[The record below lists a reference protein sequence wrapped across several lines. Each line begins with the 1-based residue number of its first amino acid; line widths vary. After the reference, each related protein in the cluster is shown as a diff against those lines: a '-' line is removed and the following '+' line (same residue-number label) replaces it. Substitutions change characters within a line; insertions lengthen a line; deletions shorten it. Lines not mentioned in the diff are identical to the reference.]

1 MRMRK
6 QLFFPQIT
14 NLSYET
20 VLNFLLLLP
29 QAPSPLFSKKHT
41 NAQLDKIGIPS
52 SSGSL
57 QMPIAN
63 NRIIAS
69 VINMPECMSSLLDR

>member
-6 QLFFPQIT
+6 QLFFPQNT

-20 VLNFLLLLP
+20 TLNCLLLLL
-29 QAPSPLFSKKHT
+29 QTPSPLFSKKYT
-41 NAQLDKIGIPS
+41 NAQLDKINTPS
-52 SSGSL
+52 SSGSP

-69 VINMPECMSSLLDR
+69 TISRLECMSSLLDR